1 MHASL
6 EKVDKNVLDLRK
18 SRKSSFS
25 AVRDFRNRLNSVGPG
40 KIGYEL
46 DLLNSLAKKL
56 VGSALVLPTL
66 VMIVA
71 FISLMS
77 DSWMMTATWSLIAI
91 MGCVA
96 STYYAKKFLR
106 RPREKDEVPKWK
118 NILLATNLIIAA
130 GWSVFLFNG
139 CTTCN
144 GSEHSIIQFTSL
156 LLFQGVMTSILF
168 HFPKHM
174 LIVAAPPSLILA
186 GRFMIS
192 QEITTI
198 LMGAI
203 SIVSLVFFFVVASRF
218 KQSVLEMMKLATDKE
233 MLILELETAKADSEG
248 ARKRAEDANLA
259 KSRFLATMSH
269 ELRTPLNAIL
279 GFSEIMR
286 DEIMGPIGNKNYKS
300 YTNDIYESGS
310 HLLKLINEILDL
322 SRIEAGRQELN
333 EEHVSLQETVDAA
346 RHLMEVKAKQK
357 NIELVCRYEMRLP
370 PIWIDERAIRQVAL
384 NLISNA
390 LKFTPNGGT
399 ITIKVGWT
407 AKGGQY
413 FCVSD
418 TGPGIPQEEIPI
430 VLSSFGQGTIAI
442 KDAEPGTGLGLSI
455 VQALLKLHHGSFDL
469 KSELR
474 VGTEA
479 TCYLPKTRVATDNNI
494 KMPFDAEV
502 A

>member
-1 MHASL
+1 MHLSL
-6 EKVDKNVLDLRK
+6 EKVDKNVLDLSK
-18 SRKSSFS
+18 SRKSSTR
-25 AVRDFRNRLNSVGPG
+25 AVRDFRNRLNTVGPG
-40 KIGYEL
+40 RVGYEL
-46 DLLNSLAKKL
+46 DLLTSFAKKL
-56 VGSALVLPTL
+56 VSSALILPTL
-66 VMIVA
+66 IIVVT
-71 FISLMS
+71 FISMIAEA
-77 DSWMMTATWSLIAI
+77 WMMTASWSILAI
-91 MGCVA
+91 CGCILT
-96 STYYAKKFLR
+96 TYYAKKFLSK
-106 RPREKDEVPKWK
+106 PREKEDVPRWK
-118 NILLATNLIIAA
+118 NIFLLTNLVIAA
-130 GWSVFLFNG
+130 GWSIFVFHE
-139 CTTCN
+139 CETCN
-144 GSEHSIIQFTSL
+144 NTDYNIIQFTSL
-156 LLFQGVMTSILF
+156 LLFQGVMTSLMF
-168 HFPKHM
+168 HSPKNM
-174 LIVAAPPSLILA
+174 LAIAAAPSLILA
-186 GRFMIS
+186 GRFLIS
-192 QEITTI
+192 QEITMM

-203 SIVSLVFFFVVASRF
+203 LIVSLIFFFVVANRF
-218 KQSVLEMMKLATDKE
+218 KQSVLEMMALGTDKE

-248 ARKRAEDANLA
+248 ARKKAEDANLA

-286 DEIMGPIGNKNYKS
+286 DEIMGPIENKNYKS
-300 YTNDIYESGS
+300 YTNDIYESGT
-310 HLLKLINEILDL
+310 HLLNLINEILDL

-333 EEHVSLQETVDAA
+333 EAHVSLADTVDAA

-357 NIELVCRYEMRLP
+357 NIDLVCKYETRLP
-370 PIWIDERAIRQVAL
+370 PIWVDERAIRQVAL

-413 FCVSD
+413 FSVAD
-418 TGPGIPQEEIPI
+418 TGPGIPEEEIPI

-455 VQALLKLHHGSFDL
+455 VQALLKLHHGSFNL

-479 TCYLPKTRVATDNNI
+479 TCYLPKSRVATDNNV

>member
-1 MHASL
+1 MHSSL
-6 EKVDKNVLDLRK
+6 GKVDKNVLDLSK
-18 SRKSSFS
+18 SHKSSS
-25 AVRDFRNRLNSVGPG
+25 IAVRHFRNRLNATGSGN
-40 KIGYEL
+40 IGHEL
-46 DLLNSLAKKL
+46 DLLTNFAEKL
-56 VGSALVLPTL
+56 VSSALILPTL
-66 VMIVA
+66 IAVIA
-71 FISLMS
+71 L
-77 DSWMMTATWSLIAI
+77 TSLIAEAWFMAASWAFI
-91 MGCVA
+91 AITGCVLT
-96 STYYAKKFLR
+96 TYYAKKFLSE
-106 RPREKDEVPKWK
+106 PRNKEDVPKWK
-118 NILLATNLIIAA
+118 KIFLLTNLVIAA
-130 GWSVFLFNG
+130 GWSVFAFHD
-139 CTTCN
+139 CITCN
-144 GSEHSIIQFTSL
+144 NTDYHIIQFTSL
-156 LLFQGVMTSILF
+156 LLFQGVMTSLMY
-168 HFPKHM
+168 HSPKNM
-174 LIVAAPPSLILA
+174 LAIAAAPSLILA

-192 QEITTI
+192 QEITMM

-203 SIVSLVFFFVVASRF
+203 TIVSLIFFFIVANRF
-218 KQSVLEMMKLATDKE
+218 KQSVLEMMALGTDKE
-233 MLILELETAKADSEG
+233 MLILELETAKSDSEG

-333 EEHVSLQETVDAA
+333 EEHVSLAETVDAA

-357 NIELVCRYEMRLP
+357 DIQLICKYEDRLP
-370 PIWIDERAIRQVAL
+370 PIWVDERAIRQVAL

-390 LKFTPNGGT
+390 LKFTPNNGK
-399 ITIKVGWT
+399 ITIKAGWT

-413 FCVSD
+413 FSVTD
-418 TGPGIPQEEIPI
+418 TGPGIPEEEIPI

-455 VQALLKLHHGSFDL
+455 VQALLKLHQGSFDL

-474 VGTEA
+474 VGTQT
-479 TCYLPKTRVATDNNI
+479 TCYLPKSRVATDNNV